1 MVLGVKNREELAD
14 IGLNGEQAVELVK
27 SAIEQG

>member
-1 MVLGVKNREELAD
+1 MVLGVENREELAD

-27 SAIEQG
+27 AAIA